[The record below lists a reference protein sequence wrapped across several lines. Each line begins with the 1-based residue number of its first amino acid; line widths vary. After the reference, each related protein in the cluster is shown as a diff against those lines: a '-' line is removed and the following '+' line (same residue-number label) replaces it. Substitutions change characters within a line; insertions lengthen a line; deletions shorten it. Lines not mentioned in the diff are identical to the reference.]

1 MLVKLTKNLVLHKND
16 SKCKLSQESTNG
28 GLVRGSQ
35 VLDTQINIIKDGVQN
50 FDKKIWKQPMKN

>member
-16 SKCKLSQESTNG
+16 SKYKLSQESTNR

-35 VLDTQINIIKDGVQN
+35 FLDTQINIIKDGVQN
-50 FDKKIWKQPMKN
+50 FDKKI